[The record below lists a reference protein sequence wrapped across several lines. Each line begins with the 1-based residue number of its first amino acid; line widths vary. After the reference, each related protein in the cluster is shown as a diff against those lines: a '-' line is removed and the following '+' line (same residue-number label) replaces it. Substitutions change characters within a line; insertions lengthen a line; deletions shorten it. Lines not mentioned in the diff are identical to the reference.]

1 MVKLLELNRQK
12 LKELCLRSQSELE
25 VEDCGVGE
33 EGLRSDCVW
42 AVEWDMLRGVDED
55 SSDVMGE
62 GVSGNSTLAEEFE
75 GTIADVSR
83 LVGNKEVL
91 SDETTDWET
100 LTEDDRADVYCN
112 SEFTMRA
119 KSLLFRYKPDPRILI
134 SLRVVPD

>member
-1 MVKLLELNRQK
+1 M
-12 LKELCLRSQSELE
+12 
-25 VEDCGVGE
+25 EDCGVGE

-91 SDETTDWET
+91 SDGTTDCET
-100 LTEDDRADVYCN
+100 LTGDGRADVYCN